1 MYALMYDIQS
11 LLEAKEKTPLVLPVD
26 QYFNVKGIGLVAIG
40 YVQSGR
46 VNIHDDVLLLP
57 ANGLGS
63 AKSLQ
68 VMDDDVEVATAGD
81 RVGLALRNTKE
92 EHLTGSTIIVHPP
105 VEDKRTNSS
114 IPMALDKHIRSLV
127 QLETSPFQKRILAPG
142 DVIHASVD
150 LQFIVGRVVEA
161 NDLQLTVDWEHPL
174 FIRRESPP
182 PVIIAQLDSIPRIM
196 GSAVVT
202 RVDE

>member
-1 MYALMYDIQS
+1 
-11 LLEAKEKTPLVLPVD
+11 
-26 QYFNVKGIGLVAIG
+26 
-40 YVQSGR
+40 
-46 VNIHDDVLLLP
+46 
-57 ANGLGS
+57 
-63 AKSLQ
+63 
-68 VMDDDVEVATAGD
+68 
-81 RVGLALRNTKE
+81 
-92 EHLTGSTIIVHPP
+92 
-105 VEDKRTNSS
+105 
-114 IPMALDKHIRSLV
+114 MALDKHMRSLV

-150 LQFIVGRVVEA
+150 LQFVVGRVVET

-202 RVDE
+202 RVDQ